1 MNLSCNF
8 FRGSF
13 NLNEYLDTMENFFQ
27 CLDEKNKLSSSSVQ
41 AVGDSNTSTSAS
53 NSNSKKKSR

>member
-13 NLNEYLDTMENFFQ
+13 NLNEYLDTMEIFFQ
-27 CLDEKNKLSSSSVQ
+27 CLDEKNKLISSSVQ
-41 AVGDSNTSTSAS
+41 AVGDSDTSTSAI
-53 NSNSKKKSR
+53 NSNRKKKSR